1 MTHTDLKVEN
11 VLLVSAE
18 PPVST
23 TFPRHAEWERL
34 RRIEEPNSA
43 PPGPYMRPVN
53 SNIKLIDFGNT
64 THELEHHSS
73 IINTRQYRSPEVLLE
88 LGWDESSDIWSI
100 GCILME
106 IYTGDQLFA
115 THEELE
121 HLALIEQ
128 IVGRFPQSL
137 MERAVKNGMG
147 SFLKRETSR
156 PLAVSLARKGFVA
169 IISAICGQATRSA

>member
-1 MTHTDLKVEN
+1 MG
-11 VLLVSAE
+11 
-18 PPVST
+18 PT

-34 RRIEEPNSA
+34 RRMEEPNSK

-100 GCILME
+100 GAILME
-106 IYTGDQLFA
+106 IYTGDQLFE

-121 HLALIEQ
+121 HLALVEQ

-147 SFLKRETSR
+147 SFLKQEASNYRLNASIKCSYKNQKIKKSKKQNNKIT
-156 PLAVSLARKGFVA
+156 
-169 IISAICGQATRSA
+169 Q